1 MAQKKIEILFDI
13 NGKPIDVA
21 IDKTLNLAQQVKELT
36 KELRRTKEGTDEFR
50 LLSNRLGEAQDGLA
64 KTTAKSKDLFGS
76 LSMLPGPVGAF
87 FQQLSGSIELLKVFS
102 SFTFKDLKFQFG
114 EVADD
119 IGDIGKNLAG
129 VSKEAADI
137 GSTVSKTR
145 TGGDTDVK
153 EKAAAAE
160 TAQTAAQVQQTAAT
174 NAQTTATAVNTEAFL
189 LNGTTKAFQQK
200 VTNDLISSY
209 KTQMFVQEAL
219 GVTTAA
225 DTQAYLALD
234 VQKQRSIAL
243 TNLES
248 GRLNKLTAEYA
259 EQGVVIDLNTAQI
272 ELNTLAEQERLA
284 ATNLMIDGI
293 VVETGVTKG
302 ATAATTFFTQALK
315 LIPFLAIIAAITALV
330 VYWDDLIDLIS
341 GATDV
346 TKAYGEAQ
354 INVTKDLTDFNKK
367 LFEVNSSFKA
377 AKEGVI
383 SKEKALKD
391 YNDKLG
397 QTIGYAG
404 SLSQAEALL
413 AANTKVVVDGI
424 KLRAQ
429 AQVFYAKS
437 AEASAK
443 AVSGEGIEPGFWKK
457 TFNLIAAGGN
467 IIGGLQNN
475 VDSYVNNLKENQD
488 LIDVFAKEGD
498 KLTEAA
504 IENDKKLKKGLK
516 EAPKTGGEK
525 KDPLKEAQDRINAN
539 EALQQSEDELAEANR
554 KKSEK
559 VIQALREEQLYKDAE
574 NIREK
579 QRLTDLQNVLDLFLK
594 KKLIS
599 QKEYDKQKK
608 ALDTEA
614 NNLEKTYVSDKI
626 EREKKVATEVEKIK
640 KTNSDN
646 IIKIDELYADEEVK
660 AKKKS
665 LQKVFEEFENEG
677 KKKVK
682 TYKDILDQLLKDEGI
697 TIEEYGKKLVDY
709 TKLVDTEV
717 ANQKKEASDEENK
730 RLKEE
735 RLKKLDDE
743 LRFLDI
749 RKESVR
755 QGTKEYYEIL
765 REITDKSEQ
774 RELEALDQSLYT
786 TEEYEKRRTDIAAKY
801 AKQRKDI
808 KDQENAAM
816 WSGVSQTLDALA
828 TIGNAIAS
836 GLDDEAKKSKKAFEE
851 RKKLQKATAL
861 ISAASGIIQILT
873 QPSTLPSP
881 FDWIVKAANAVALG
895 VATAVQIKKINE
907 TKFEGAQS
915 SAPNYGSRARNYADG
930 GMIGG
935 RRHAQGGTMIEA
947 EAGEAIMTRGAVT
960 MFAPLLSLMNQAGGG
975 TTFST
980 NMMTTTPDN
989 PKTSNPT
996 TEQNP
1001 MIIKTYVVSNELTTE
1016 AQKQAR
1022 LKDLSTI

>member
-36 KELRRTKEGTDEFR
+36 KELRKTKEGTDEFR

-76 LSMLPGPVGAF
+76 LSMLPGPIGAF

-137 GSTVSKTR
+137 SSAAKS
-145 TGGDTDVK
+145 GGGGVDGVDVK
-153 EKAAAAE
+153 EKSTE
-160 TAQTAAQVQQTAAT
+160 LEKAQTAAQLQQTAAT
-174 NAQTTATAVNTEAFL
+174 DKQIAATNAQ
-189 LNGTTKAFQQK
+189 
-200 VTNDLISSY
+200 
-209 KTQMFVQEAL
+209 
-219 GVTTAA
+219 
-225 DTQAYLALD
+225 
-234 VQKQRSIAL
+234 IASV
-243 TNLES
+243 E
-248 GRLNKLTAEYA
+248 KLTAAQVERLSLDGSIESQQRLQVLAMDKNNQVIANLTQAQQIEYKA
-259 EQGVVIDLNTAQI
+259 ALQGLTGIERQTASREFLTRATIANTAAV
-272 ELNTLAEQERLA
+272 EGNAAANAVLDKTVKAETLTTRLA
-284 ATNLMIDGI
+284 TIATN
-293 VVETGVTKG
+293 
-302 ATAATTFFTQALK
+302 TFSAALK

-330 VYWDDLIDLIS
+330 VYWEDLINLIT

-354 INVTKDLTDFNKK
+354 TNVTKDLTDFNKK
-367 LFEVNSSFKA
+367 LFDVKNSLKA
-377 AKEGVI
+377 GQDGVI
-383 SKEKALKD
+383 SKEKALKE

-397 QTIGYAG
+397 ESVGYAT
-404 SLSQAEALL
+404 SLSQAEDLITK
-413 AANTKVVVDGI
+413 NTQVVIEGI
-424 KLRAQ
+424 RLRAM

-437 AEASAK
+437 AEAAAK
-443 AVSGEGIEPGFWKK
+443 AVSGEGMAPDFWQS
-457 TFNLIAAGGN
+457 TFNYIKAGGN
-467 IIGGLQNN
+467 MFGMVTKNIETYADNITESQKLANT
-475 VDSYVNNLKENQD
+475 
-488 LIDVFAKEGD
+488 FAKEGD
-498 KLTEAA
+498 KITKEA
-504 IENDKKLKKGLK
+504 IESQKKLTKG
-516 EAPKTGGEK
+516 AAGPPKTGGGDK
-525 KDPLKEAQDRINAN
+525 RDPLKEAQDRINAN

-559 VIQALREEQLYKDAE
+559 VIQALKEEQDYKDAE

-599 QKEYDKQKK
+599 QKEFDKQKK
-608 ALDTEA
+608 ALDIEA
-614 NNLEKTYVSDKI
+614 NNLEKGYVNDKV

-682 TYKDILDQLLKDEGI
+682 AYKDILDQLLKDEGI

-717 ANQKKEASDEENK
+717 FNLKNEASNEENK

-755 QGTKEYYEIL
+755 QGTKEYYQIL
-765 REITDKSEQ
+765 KDISDKSEE
-774 RELEALDQSLYT
+774 RELEALDKSLYSE
-786 TEEYEKRRTDIAAKY
+786 EEYQKKRTEISAKY
-801 AKQRKDI
+801 AKQRDDI
-808 KDQENAAM
+808 KKQENAAM

-828 TIGNAIAS
+828 SISNAIAS

-915 SAPNYGSRARNYADG
+915 SAPNYGSKARNYADG

-935 RRHAQGGTMIEA
+935 KRHAQGGTMIEA

-996 TEQNP
+996 TDQNP